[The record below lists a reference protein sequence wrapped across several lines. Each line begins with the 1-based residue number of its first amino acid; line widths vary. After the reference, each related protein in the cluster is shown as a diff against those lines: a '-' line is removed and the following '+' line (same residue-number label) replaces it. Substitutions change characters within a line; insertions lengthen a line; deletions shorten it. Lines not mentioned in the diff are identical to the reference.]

1 MVISHRK
8 KFIFVHNYKVA
19 GTSLRRSLR
28 KYDDKSPLK
37 SPLQSKLPLLFGIYP
52 RIYSNNYP
60 THITTAELKEQL
72 PLEIFES
79 YYKFGFVRNPW
90 DWQVSLYSFMCK
102 NEKHFQ
108 HELAKSMSGFE
119 EYIHWR
125 VNEEVR
131 LQRRFFYDEDG
142 NCLVDHI
149 GKIENLA
156 DELGFLSN
164 KLNLNLRLHHLN
176 KSRDDNKYKKMYTKE
191 TLDMVTNAFKEDIE
205 TFGYEIPELD

>member
-60 THITTAELKEQL
+60 THITAAELKEKL
-72 PLEIFES
+72 PQGVFDS

-90 DWQVSLYSFMCK
+90 DWQVSLYSFMRK

-131 LQRRFFYDEDG
+131 LQRRFFYDNDG
-142 NCLVDHI
+142 NCLVDHV

-156 DELGFLSN
+156 DELGYLS
-164 KLNLNLRLHHLN
+164 KELNLNLRMHHLN
-176 KSRDDNKYKKMYTKE
+176 KSRDDNKYKKMYTQE

-205 TFGYEIPELD
+205 TFGYEIPKLD